1 MHSTLYEVNGMIKPM
16 REILKTMLGFMGIL
30 LVGLAGVVVS
40 EVMKLGDMNAL
51 IVTVDNVTHV
61 R

>member
-1 MHSTLYEVNGMIKPM
+1 ML
-16 REILKTMLGFMGIL
+16 EIFKTTLGFLGIL
-30 LVGLAGVVVS
+30 LVSLAGVVVS

-51 IVTVDNVTHV
+51 IVTVDNISHV